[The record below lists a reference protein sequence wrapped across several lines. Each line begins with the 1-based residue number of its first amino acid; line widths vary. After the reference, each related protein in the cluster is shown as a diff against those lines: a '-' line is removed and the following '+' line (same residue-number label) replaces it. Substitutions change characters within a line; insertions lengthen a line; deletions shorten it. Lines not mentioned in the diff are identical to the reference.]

1 MLGRCAYEQP
11 YLLSDVDNE
20 LFKLSK
26 KTISR
31 EDVLK
36 KYKKYFS
43 CFSLFILV
51 FQMLLAYVN
60 VETVLLKLDKVMYQ
74 HHITR
79 LQQ

>member
-1 MLGRCAYEQP
+1 MNNRRKKMLTLSQRAC
-11 YLLSDVDNE
+11 LL
-20 LFKLSK
+20 
-26 KTISR
+26 
-31 EDVLK
+31 
-36 KYKKYFS
+36 YFS
-43 CFSLFILV
+43 CFSLFIFV

>member
-1 MLGRCAYEQP
+1 MLT
-11 YLLSDVDNE
+11 LSQRAC
-20 LFKLSK
+20 LF
-26 KTISR
+26 
-31 EDVLK
+31 
-36 KYKKYFS
+36 YFS
-43 CFSLFILV
+43 CFSLFIFV